1 MARVQGTYCYWAGGH
16 DEPNPVYGMQC
27 QAFNPNIA
35 TFYKPFK
42 DKGEPLSAT
51 FVQKLWFPWER
62 VHWMSVK
69 AIARGPIWEPGGRGV
84 PSSFAVPSA
93 ALTDPLF
100 QPVDL
105 RKPDSGGVGLYA
117 EYFFEPSQWT
127 VIDDNAI
134 KACS

>member
-1 MARVQGTYCYWAGGH
+1 
-16 DEPNPVYGMQC
+16 
-27 QAFNPNIA
+27 
-35 TFYKPFK
+35 
-42 DKGEPLSAT
+42 
-51 FVQKLWFPWER
+51 
-62 VHWMSVK
+62 VK

-93 ALTDPLF
+93 AVTDPLF

-105 RKPDSGGVGLYA
+105 RKPDSGGVGLYP